1 MARIARATAVVA
13 KTRVG
18 TGRNAARPTTRVVV
32 DAAASFGTTNSR
44 RVSSWRRT
52 RVASRLGSSAARDA
66 EAAAEMDERGAEGAT
81 PAMNAE
87 VEATPV
93 VAAMT
98 DAASVAPEVDPTVD
112 GAEEAEP
119 TPTPTPA
126 SDQTRTGNVEDLLSR
141 TRGGPPLFF
150 SPSSGDLTLA
160 PPDVSKPLMLYVP
173 GLDGT
178 GFAASPQFDR
188 LERSFDLKA
197 MHVPPTDR
205 SDFETLV
212 ETIAT
217 FLEEETTRREAAGEK
232 PRPASSSAAAKK
244 GKKKKF
250 QRDGSVY
257 LLGESMGGLLSLGL
271 ALRRPDL
278 VDRLVLVNPASSFDR
293 SPWPSVGPLLPS
305 LPEEI
310 YGGVPYA
317 LAPVLFEPAALITGG
332 LDAVARAAK
341 ASGLAVDGPFGVPVP
356 DVGKIVSNGVVGAD
370 AFGDSIAALVDAL
383 GSQFPTLGALTAVI
397 PRDTLAHRLSVLA
410 AGCEV
415 VNAPGALRS
424 IDVPA
429 LCVASSEDLLIPSG
443 DEGPR
448 LRREMP
454 RCRVEV
460 LEGASH
466 AALQKDECDLLE
478 VMARN
483 GFKPR
488 AEQDP
493 PPLSNDEG
501 FMPPSAAELE
511 RAFESLE
518 PLRRITSPV
527 FFSTKANGQIV
538 RGIDAVPLGTK
549 GAPVL
554 LVGNHQ
560 TLAPDLGFL
569 VQEFIRERGTLVRG
583 LAHPVVA
590 GGGAR
595 AATKAT
601 EEEEK
606 KRKEDEEKKEKAVN
620 EGDGG
625 SNAFPFPFPDLR
637 ELVERDWS
645 GGGAPG
651 GGGAGPFG
659 EGGAPGGGPG
669 GGPGGVGMFTTF
681 GAVPVSGMNF
691 YRLLDAGETVLLF
704 PGGVREAFKR
714 KNEEY
719 KLFWPSKPE
728 FVRMAVRHGA
738 VIVPF
743 AAVGAEDCVDIVADA
758 DDIARLPF
766 GLGEAAIERSRAVPS
781 ARAVDTRVTDDGV
794 GEETFVQP
802 LVVPK
807 TPRRYYFKFGAPVYT
822 AGLRA
827 TGFAEDDE
835 AVQAMY
841 DGVKADVEDG
851 VDWLLRRRREDPFG
865 DTAYRVLYEAASG
878 KPAGTFYADENV
890 ETRA

>member
-1 MARIARATAVVA
+1 MTSAAMACPARATAVVA
-13 KTRVG
+13 KTRVE
-18 TGRNAARPTTRVVV
+18 TGRNAARPATRVVV

-44 RVSSWRRT
+44 RVSSSRRT
-52 RVASRLGSSAARDA
+52 RVASRLGSSAAR
-66 EAAAEMDERGAEGAT
+66 EAAAEKDERGAEGAT
-81 PAMNAE
+81 PATNAE
-87 VEATPV
+87 V

-98 DAASVAPEVDPTVD
+98 DTASVAPDEDPTVD

-126 SDQTRTGNVEDLLSR
+126 SERTRTGNVQDLLSR
-141 TRGGPPLFF
+141 TRGSPPLFF
-150 SPSSGDLTLA
+150 SPSAGDLTLA

-217 FLEEETTRREAAGEK
+217 FLEEETARREAAGEK
-232 PRPASSSAAAKK
+232 PRPASSPAN

-250 QRDGSVY
+250 RRDGSVY
-257 LLGESMGGLLSLGL
+257 LLGESMGGLLSLGV

-293 SPWPSVGPLLPS
+293 SPWPSVGLLLPS

-332 LDAVARAAK
+332 LDAVAKAAK

-356 DVGKIVSNGVVGAD
+356 DVAKIVANGVGGAP
-370 AFGDSIAALVDAL
+370 AVIGDSIAALVDAL

-488 AEQDP
+488 AEHDP

-538 RGIDAVPLGTK
+538 QGIDAVPLGTK

-595 AATKAT
+595 AAAKAK
-601 EEEEK
+601 EEEK
-606 KRKEDEEKKEKAVN
+606 KRNEEKEKKEKEASK
-620 EGDGG
+620 GDGG
-625 SNAFPFPFPDLR
+625 SNAFPFWFPDLR

-645 GGGAPG
+645 GGGTAG
-651 GGGAGPFG
+651 AGAGPFG
-659 EGGAPGGGPG
+659 EGGGPG

-714 KNEEY
+714 RNEEY

-743 AAVGAEDCVDIVADA
+743 AAVGAEDGVDIVADA

-822 AGLRA
+822 AGLRE
-827 TGFAEDDE
+827 TGFADDDE

-841 DGVKADVEDG
+841 DGVKADVEEG
-851 VDWLLRRRREDPFG
+851 IDWLLRRRRDDPFG

>member
-1 MARIARATAVVA
+1 MACPARATAVVA

-18 TGRNAARPTTRVVV
+18 TGRNAARPATRVVV

-44 RVSSWRRT
+44 RVSSSRRT
-52 RVASRLGSSAARDA
+52 RVASRLGSSAASDA
-66 EAAAEMDERGAEGAT
+66 EAAAEKDEGVAEGAT

-87 VEATPV
+87 V

-98 DAASVAPEVDPTVD
+98 DAASVAPEEDPTVD
-112 GAEEAEP
+112 GAEEAASTP

-126 SDQTRTGNVEDLLSR
+126 SERTRTGNVEDLLSR

-150 SPSSGDLTLA
+150 SPSANDLTLA

-232 PRPASSSAAAKK
+232 PRSAKK
-244 GKKKKF
+244 GKKKF

-257 LLGESMGGLLSLGL
+257 LLGESMGGLLSLGV

-356 DVGKIVSNGVVGAD
+356 DVGKIVSNGVGGGAA
-370 AFGDSIAALVDAL
+370 AFGDSIAALAEAL

-448 LRREMP
+448 LRREMR

-488 AEQDP
+488 AERDP

-538 RGIDAVPLGTK
+538 QGIDAVPLGTK

-583 LAHPVVA
+583 LAHPIVA
-590 GGGAR
+590 GGGA
-595 AATKAT
+595 AKAK
-601 EEEEK
+601 EEEK
-606 KRKEDEEKKEKAVN
+606 NMKEQKEKNEKEEN

-625 SNAFPFPFPDLR
+625 SNAFPFRFPDLR

-645 GGGAPG
+645 GGGQSSDDNT

-659 EGGAPGGGPG
+659 EGGAPG

-691 YRLLDAGETVLLF
+691 YKLLDAGETVLLF

-738 VIVPF
+738 IIVPF
-743 AAVGAEDCVDIVADA
+743 AAVGAEDGVDIVADA

-766 GLGEAAIERSRAVPS
+766 GLGEAAIERSRAVPR

-807 TPRRYYFKFGAPVYT
+807 TPRRYYFKFGAPVPT
-822 AGLRA
+822 AGLA
-827 TGFAEDDE
+827 ETGFAEDED
-835 AVQAMY
+835 AVRAMY
-841 DGVKADVEDG
+841 DGVKADVEEG
-851 VDWLLRRRREDPFG
+851 IDWLLRRRRDDPFG

-890 ETRA
+890 ETRT

>member
-1 MARIARATAVVA
+1 M
-13 KTRVG
+13 K
-18 TGRNAARPTTRVVV
+18 
-32 DAAASFGTTNSR
+32 
-44 RVSSWRRT
+44 
-52 RVASRLGSSAARDA
+52 
-66 EAAAEMDERGAEGAT
+66 
-81 PAMNAE
+81 
-87 VEATPV
+87 
-93 VAAMT
+93 
-98 DAASVAPEVDPTVD
+98 DAASVAPEEDPTVD

-119 TPTPTPA
+119 TPTPTPTPTPA
-126 SDQTRTGNVEDLLSR
+126 SERTRTGNVEDLLSR

-150 SPSSGDLTLA
+150 SPSAGDLTLA

-178 GFAASPQFDR
+178 GFAASTQFDR

-217 FLEEETTRREAAGEK
+217 FLEEETARREAAGEK
-232 PRPASSSAAAKK
+232 PRPA
-244 GKKKKF
+244 
-250 QRDGSVY
+250 DGSVY
-257 LLGESMGGLLSLGL
+257 LLGESMGGLLSLGV

-332 LDAVARAAK
+332 LDAVARA
-341 ASGLAVDGPFGVPVP
+341 V
-356 DVGKIVSNGVVGAD
+356 I
-370 AFGDSIAALVDAL
+370 GDSIAALVDAL

-448 LRREMP
+448 LRREMR
-454 RCRVEV
+454 RCAVEV

-488 AEQDP
+488 AAQDP

-538 RGIDAVPLGTK
+538 QGIDAVPLGTK

-583 LAHPVVA
+583 LAHPV
-590 GGGAR
+590 
-595 AATKAT
+595 
-601 EEEEK
+601 
-606 KRKEDEEKKEKAVN
+606 
-620 EGDGG
+620 
-625 SNAFPFPFPDLR
+625 
-637 ELVERDWS
+637 
-645 GGGAPG
+645 GGAPG
-651 GGGAGPFG
+651 GA
-659 EGGAPGGGPG
+659 
-669 GGPGGVGMFTTF
+669 PGGVGMFTTF

-714 KNEEY
+714 RNEEY

-743 AAVGAEDCVDIVADA
+743 AAVGAEDGVDIVADA

-822 AGLRA
+822 AGLRE
-827 TGFAEDDE
+827 TGFADDDE

-841 DGVKADVEDG
+841 DGVKADVEEG
-851 VDWLLRRRREDPFG
+851 IDWLLRRRRDDPFG

>member
-1 MARIARATAVVA
+1 MTSAAMACPARATAVVA

-18 TGRNAARPTTRVVV
+18 TGRNPARPATRVVVV

-44 RVSSWRRT
+44 RVSSSRRT
-52 RVASRLGSSAARDA
+52 RVASRLGSSAASDA
-66 EAAAEMDERGAEGAT
+66 EAAAEKDEGVAEGAT

-87 VEATPV
+87 V

-98 DAASVAPEVDPTVD
+98 DAASVAPEEDPTVD
-112 GAEEAEP
+112 GAEEAAPTP

-126 SDQTRTGNVEDLLSR
+126 SERTRTGNVEDLLSR

-150 SPSSGDLTLA
+150 SPTANDLTLA

-205 SDFETLV
+205 SDFKTLV

-232 PRPASSSAAAKK
+232 PRSAKK
-244 GKKKKF
+244 GKKKF

-257 LLGESMGGLLSLGL
+257 LLGESMGGLLSLGV

-356 DVGKIVSNGVVGAD
+356 DVGKIVSNGVGGGAA
-370 AFGDSIAALVDAL
+370 AFGDSIAALAEAL
-383 GSQFPTLGALTAVI
+383 GSQFPTLGGLTAVI

-448 LRREMP
+448 LRREMR

-488 AEQDP
+488 AERDP

-538 RGIDAVPLGTK
+538 QGIDAVPLGTK

-595 AATKAT
+595 AAAKAKDD
-601 EEEEK
+601 EEK
-606 KRKEDEEKKEKAVN
+606 KRKAEKEKEEKEEN

-625 SNAFPFPFPDLR
+625 SNAFPFRFPDLI

-645 GGGAPG
+645 GGGQSSDDNT

-659 EGGAPGGGPG
+659 EGGDPG

-738 VIVPF
+738 IIVPF
-743 AAVGAEDCVDIVADA
+743 AAVGAEDGVDIVADA

-766 GLGEAAIERSRAVPS
+766 GLGEATIERSRSVPR

-807 TPRRYYFKFGAPVYT
+807 TPRRYYFKFCEPVPT
-822 AGLRA
+822 AGLA
-827 TGFAEDDE
+827 ETGFAEDEE
-835 AVQAMY
+835 AVRAMY
-841 DGVKADVEDG
+841 DGVRADVEEG
-851 VDWLLRRRREDPFG
+851 IDWLLRRRRDDPFG
-865 DTAYRVLYEAASG
+865 DTAYRVMYEAASG

-890 ETRA
+890 ETRT

>member
-1 MARIARATAVVA
+1 MTSAAMACPARATAVVA

-18 TGRNAARPTTRVVV
+18 TGRNPARPATRVVV

-44 RVSSWRRT
+44 RVSSSRRT

-66 EAAAEMDERGAEGAT
+66 EAAAEKDERGAEGAT

-87 VEATPV
+87 V
-93 VAAMT
+93 VAAMK
-98 DAASVAPEVDPTVD
+98 DAASVAPEEEQTVD

-126 SDQTRTGNVEDLLSR
+126 SERTRTGNVEDLLSR
-141 TRGGPPLFF
+141 TRGDPPLFF
-150 SPSSGDLTLA
+150 SPSAGDLTLA

-205 SDFETLV
+205 SDFKTLV

-232 PRPASSSAAAKK
+232 PRSAKK
-244 GKKKKF
+244 GKKKF

-257 LLGESMGGLLSLGL
+257 LLGESMGGLLSLGV

-356 DVGKIVSNGVVGAD
+356 DVAKIVANGVGGAP
-370 AFGDSIAALVDAL
+370 AVIGDSIAALVDAL

-448 LRREMP
+448 LRREMR

-478 VMARN
+478 VMAKN

-488 AEQDP
+488 AAQDP

-538 RGIDAVPLGTK
+538 QGIDAVPLGTK

-595 AATKAT
+595 AAAKAK
-601 EEEEK
+601 EEEK
-606 KRKEDEEKKEKAVN
+606 KRNEDKEKKEKDAN

-625 SNAFPFPFPDLR
+625 SNAFPFWFPDLR

-645 GGGAPG
+645 GGGTAG
-651 GGGAGPFG
+651 GGTAGAGAGPFG
-659 EGGAPGGGPG
+659 EGGAPG

-714 KNEEY
+714 RNEEY

-743 AAVGAEDCVDIVADA
+743 AAVGAEDGVDIVADA

-822 AGLRA
+822 GGLRE
-827 TGFAEDDE
+827 TGFADDDE

-841 DGVKADVEDG
+841 DGVKADVEEG
-851 VDWLLRRRREDPFG
+851 IDWLLRRRRDDPFG

-890 ETRA
+890 ETRT

>member
-1 MARIARATAVVA
+1 MACPARATAVVA

-18 TGRNAARPTTRVVV
+18 TGRNAARPATRVVV

-44 RVSSWRRT
+44 RVSSSRRT
-52 RVASRLGSSAARDA
+52 RVASRLGSSAASDA
-66 EAAAEMDERGAEGAT
+66 EAAAEKDEGVAEGAT

-87 VEATPV
+87 V

-98 DAASVAPEVDPTVD
+98 DAASVAPEEDPTVD
-112 GAEEAEP
+112 GAEEAASTP

-126 SDQTRTGNVEDLLSR
+126 SERTRTGNVEDLLSR

-150 SPSSGDLTLA
+150 SPSANDLTLA

-232 PRPASSSAAAKK
+232 PRSAKK
-244 GKKKKF
+244 GKKKF

-257 LLGESMGGLLSLGL
+257 LLGESMGGLLSLGV

-356 DVGKIVSNGVVGAD
+356 DVGKIVSNGVGGGAA
-370 AFGDSIAALVDAL
+370 AFGDSIAALAEAL

-448 LRREMP
+448 LRREMR

-488 AEQDP
+488 AERDP

-538 RGIDAVPLGTK
+538 QGIDAVPLGTK

-583 LAHPVVA
+583 LAHPIVA
-590 GGGAR
+590 GGGA
-595 AATKAT
+595 AKAK
-601 EEEEK
+601 EEEK
-606 KRKEDEEKKEKAVN
+606 NMKEQKEKNEKEEN

-645 GGGAPG
+645 GGGQSSDDDT

-659 EGGAPGGGPG
+659 EGGAPG

-691 YRLLDAGETVLLF
+691 YKLLDAGETVLLF

-738 VIVPF
+738 IIVPF
-743 AAVGAEDCVDIVADA
+743 AAVGAEDGVDIVADA

-766 GLGEAAIERSRAVPS
+766 GLGEAAIERSRAVPR

-807 TPRRYYFKFGAPVYT
+807 TPRRYYFKFGAPVPT
-822 AGLRA
+822 AGLA
-827 TGFAEDDE
+827 ETGFAEDED
-835 AVQAMY
+835 AVRAMY
-841 DGVKADVEDG
+841 DGVKADVEEG
-851 VDWLLRRRREDPFG
+851 IDWLLRRRRDDPFG

-890 ETRA
+890 ETRT

>member
-1 MARIARATAVVA
+1 MACPARATAVVA

-18 TGRNAARPTTRVVV
+18 TGRNPARPATRVVVV

-44 RVSSWRRT
+44 RVSSSRRT
-52 RVASRLGSSAARDA
+52 RVASRLGSSAASDA
-66 EAAAEMDERGAEGAT
+66 EAAAEKDEGVAEGAT

-87 VEATPV
+87 V

-98 DAASVAPEVDPTVD
+98 DAASVAPEEDPTVD
-112 GAEEAEP
+112 GAEEAAPTP

-126 SDQTRTGNVEDLLSR
+126 SERTRTGNVEDLLSR

-150 SPSSGDLTLA
+150 SPSAGDLTLA

-217 FLEEETTRREAAGEK
+217 FLEEETARREAAGEK
-232 PRPASSSAAAKK
+232 PRPASSPAN

-250 QRDGSVY
+250 RRDGSVY
-257 LLGESMGGLLSLGL
+257 LLGESMGGLLSLGV

-356 DVGKIVSNGVVGAD
+356 DVAKIVANGVGGAP
-370 AFGDSIAALVDAL
+370 AVIGDSIAALVDAL

-448 LRREMP
+448 LRREMR
-454 RCRVEV
+454 RCAVEV

-488 AEQDP
+488 AERDP

-538 RGIDAVPLGTK
+538 QGIDAVPLGTK

-595 AATKAT
+595 AAAKAK
-601 EEEEK
+601 EEEK
-606 KRKEDEEKKEKAVN
+606 KRKEDKEKKEKEAN

-625 SNAFPFPFPDLR
+625 FQFWFPDLR

-645 GGGAPG
+645 GGGTAG
-651 GGGAGPFG
+651 GGTAGAGGGPFG
-659 EGGAPGGGPG
+659 EGGAPG

-714 KNEEY
+714 RNEEY

-743 AAVGAEDCVDIVADA
+743 AAVGAEDGVDIVADA

-822 AGLRA
+822 AGLRE
-827 TGFAEDDE
+827 TGFADDDE

-841 DGVKADVEDG
+841 DGVKADVEEG
-851 VDWLLRRRREDPFG
+851 IDWLLRRRRDDPFG

>member
-1 MARIARATAVVA
+1 MACPARATAVVA
-13 KTRVG
+13 KTRVE
-18 TGRNAARPTTRVVV
+18 TGRNAARPATRVVV

-44 RVSSWRRT
+44 RVSSSRRT
-52 RVASRLGSSAARDA
+52 RVASRLGSSAAR
-66 EAAAEMDERGAEGAT
+66 EAAAEKDERGAEGAT
-81 PAMNAE
+81 PATNAE
-87 VEATPV
+87 V

-98 DAASVAPEVDPTVD
+98 DTASVAPDEDPTVD

-126 SDQTRTGNVEDLLSR
+126 SERTRTGNVQDLLSR
-141 TRGGPPLFF
+141 TRGSPPLFF
-150 SPSSGDLTLA
+150 SPSAGDLTLA

-217 FLEEETTRREAAGEK
+217 FLEEETARREAAGEK
-232 PRPASSSAAAKK
+232 PRPASSPAN

-250 QRDGSVY
+250 RRDGSVY
-257 LLGESMGGLLSLGL
+257 LLGESMGGLLSLGV

-293 SPWPSVGPLLPS
+293 SPWPSVGLLLPS

-332 LDAVARAAK
+332 LDAVAKAAK

-356 DVGKIVSNGVVGAD
+356 DVAKIVANGVGGAP
-370 AFGDSIAALVDAL
+370 AVIGDSIAALVDAL

-538 RGIDAVPLGTK
+538 QGIDAVPLGTK

-595 AATKAT
+595 AAAKAK
-601 EEEEK
+601 EEEK
-606 KRKEDEEKKEKAVN
+606 KRNEEKEKKEKEASK
-620 EGDGG
+620 GDGG
-625 SNAFPFPFPDLR
+625 SNAFPFWFPDLR

-645 GGGAPG
+645 GGGTA

-659 EGGAPGGGPG
+659 EGGAPGGA
-669 GGPGGVGMFTTF
+669 PGGVGMFTTF

-714 KNEEY
+714 RNEEY

-743 AAVGAEDCVDIVADA
+743 AAVGAEDGVDIVADA

-822 AGLRA
+822 AGLRE
-827 TGFAEDDE
+827 TGFADDDE

-841 DGVKADVEDG
+841 DGVKADVEEG
-851 VDWLLRRRREDPFG
+851 IDWLLRRRRDDPFG